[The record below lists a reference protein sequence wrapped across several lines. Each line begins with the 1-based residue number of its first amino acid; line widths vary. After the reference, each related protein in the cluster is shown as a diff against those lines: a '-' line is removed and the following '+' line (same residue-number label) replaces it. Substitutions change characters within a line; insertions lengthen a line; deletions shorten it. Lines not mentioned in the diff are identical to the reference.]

1 MSLRH
6 KQDHQGTT
14 MSALPQSARPPLYKA
29 LADYKSALIGVG
41 CFTALINVLML
52 APSIYMLQ
60 VYDRVL
66 TSQNQTTLAML
77 TLMVVGFFAFIGLLE
92 MIRSFVVIRIGSE
105 LEKRFNLRVYQ
116 AAFES
121 NLHAGQRQAGQA
133 LGDLTF
139 IRQFLTGPALFAF
152 FDAPWFPIYLAVIFL
167 FDPWLGVLA
176 SVGTVLLVGLAC
188 LNEWL
193 TRKPLAEASG
203 YSQQS
208 AQLATRHLQQAEAI
222 QAMGMLEVLR
232 RRWFH
237 VHGRFLAL
245 QNRASDTGAVIS
257 SISKALRL
265 CLQSLVLGLGALLV
279 INGDMTAGMMI
290 AGSILMGRVLS
301 PIDQLIAVWKQWS
314 SARLAYGR
322 LDQLLKTYAEPAPRM
337 PLPAPRGQISAEQ
350 VSAAPPGKTSPTI
363 QQVSFQ
369 LQAGEVLGVLGAS
382 GSGKS
387 TLARVL
393 VGVWP
398 ALGGTVRLDG
408 ADMHRWDREALGPY
422 IGYLPQDIELFGG
435 SVAENIARFREGDA
449 SAVVAAAQLAGVH
462 ELILRLP
469 QGYDTR
475 LGDDGAGLSGGQKQR
490 VALARALY
498 GDPRLVVL
506 DEPNSNLDAA
516 GEAALTQAIAELKS
530 RGCTV
535 VLVTHRTQSLNQTD
549 RLLVLSEGRMQAFGA
564 TAQVLQALSGQ
575 PSSAQ
580 AAQAHPQSQ
589 SRPAAGLS
597 MSRQYGAQ
605 NRQSDV

>member
-1 MSLRH
+1 MAASWKSVSICVSTRLR
-6 KQDHQGTT
+6 
-14 MSALPQSARPPLYKA
+14 S
-29 LADYKSALIGVG
+29 
-41 CFTALINVLML
+41 
-52 APSIYMLQ
+52 
-60 VYDRVL
+60 
-66 TSQNQTTLAML
+66 
-77 TLMVVGFFAFIGLLE
+77 
-92 MIRSFVVIRIGSE
+92 
-105 LEKRFNLRVYQ
+105 
-116 AAFES
+116 S

-133 LGDLTF
+133 LGDLSF

-152 FDAPWFPIYLAVIFL
+152 FDAPWFPVYLAVIFL

-176 SVGTVLLVGLAC
+176 SVGTVLLVALAC

-222 QAMGMLEVLR
+222 QAMGMLEALR
-232 RRWFH
+232 RRWFS

-279 INGDMTAGMMI
+279 IRGDMTAGMMI

-337 PLPAPRGQISAEQ
+337 PLPAPRGQITAEQ
-350 VSAAPPGKTSPTI
+350 VSAAPPGRTSPTV

-398 ALGGTVRLDG
+398 LLGGTVRLDG

-422 IGYLPQDIELFGG
+422 IGYLPQDIELFSGT
-435 SVAENIARFREGDA
+435 VAENIARFRDDDGT
-449 SAVVAAAQLAGVH
+449 AVVAAARLAGVH

-475 LGDDGAGLSGGQKQR
+475 LGDDGGGLSGGQKQR

-498 GDPRLVVL
+498 GEPRLVVL

-516 GEAALTQAIAELKS
+516 GEAALTQAIGELKA

-535 VLVTHRTQSLNQTD
+535 VLVTHRTPSLTQTD
-549 RLLVLSEGRMQAFGA
+549 RLLVLSEGRMQAFGP

-575 PSSAQ
+575 APQAQ
-580 AAQAHPQSQ
+580 TAEPQPQ
-589 SRPAAGLS
+589 PRPVPTGIS

-605 NRQSDV
+605 NRQTDV